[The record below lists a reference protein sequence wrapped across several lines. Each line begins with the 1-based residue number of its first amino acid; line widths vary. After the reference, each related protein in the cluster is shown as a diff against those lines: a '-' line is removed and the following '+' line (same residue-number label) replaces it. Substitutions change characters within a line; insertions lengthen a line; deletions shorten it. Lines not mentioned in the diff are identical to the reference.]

1 MGRSINFSK
10 QRYAMRI
17 WVDPARMEALGIPPA
32 AVVDAVRQQNA
43 QVTTGS
49 LGREPMRED
58 TAFELRLVTK
68 GRLQDA
74 EEFEDIILRAN
85 PDGSVVRIRDVARV
99 ELGSEQYGVRSTFNN
114 RPAASIGLYQNPD
127 ANAVEV
133 MRGVHATME
142 DLAKRFPP
150 GLRYEI
156 ALDRTEFV
164 REAISEVVK
173 TLFEAIVLVVA
184 VTYLFLQN
192 WRATLIPSI
201 AVPVALVGTFRSE
214 ERRVGKECR
223 SRWSPYH

>member
-1 MGRSINFSK
+1 MGRIINFSN

-17 WVDPARMEALGIPPA
+17 WVDPARMEALGIPPS

-43 QVTTGS
+43 QVTTRLARQGADAA
-49 LGREPMRED
+49 D

-99 ELGSEQYGVRSTFNN
+99 ELGSEQYGVRSTFDN

-133 MRGVHATME
+133 MAG
-142 DLAKRFPP
+142 
-150 GLRYEI
+150 
-156 ALDRTEFV
+156 
-164 REAISEVVK
+164 
-173 TLFEAIVLVVA
+173 
-184 VTYLFLQN
+184 
-192 WRATLIPSI
+192 RATPPWKSSPG
-201 AVPVALVGTFRSE
+201 AS
-214 ERRVGKECR
+214 RRASATR
-223 SRWSPYH
+223 SRSTGRSS